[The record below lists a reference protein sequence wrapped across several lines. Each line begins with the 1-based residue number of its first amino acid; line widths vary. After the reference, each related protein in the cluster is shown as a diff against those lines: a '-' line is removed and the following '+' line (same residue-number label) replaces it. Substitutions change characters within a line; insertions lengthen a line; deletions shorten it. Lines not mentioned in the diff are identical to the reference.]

1 MSLAPL
7 NIRQALLGRFYGL
20 ILLLKTLGPVRG
32 ARQKAEIISDEL
44 QHTKLRRH
52 FCNALAYVCAFDTG
66 SDSVTAIA
74 LDAQP
79 HETTV
84 LVAANRGVSPEVVK
98 FLKEVLKFLQ
108 CVATDPKLVDQAEM
122 RRQLVYKVVN
132 KSQPRIRHYHQQA
145 VDMYKNFCAQVITS
159 ERKKYNDRDPRAAKL
174 DQLDTFLRAQFH
186 HSRTPNSAPAC
197 LTLVQNCH
205 GARYSGI
212 LSQLD
217 PFVAQGQPCQLKFQ
231 RLKELVDKLGKH
243 ITCCRRLLDAATLL
257 PREFVFGFDVKTI
270 APSKEAPIPLPESK
284 SSVDRIVGRMYSKP
298 EQESVKTQLAR
309 HDPDL
314 KRISSEIKEHRR
326 AKTQT
331 HAELL
336 IINYIEEHGC
346 HFPDSDD
353 RYIGCSK
360 PACYLC
366 HLYIR
371 HHPGGYSL
379 PDTSKKLYTKW
390 RVPDIYASD
399 MEGRGKEKLKGTE
412 KILDKMIQEIKT
424 DFRNDINRP
433 GPRAMHADSSA
444 DKTSTVWTGAE
455 GGGGVGVNAGPGSGV
470 SAATADNIERLL
482 RSLSLNDSGYSQ
494 EADPTMH
501 TPYPTASIPGPAAPI
516 QQTPTRISSS
526 NSSPN
531 SSHTTV
537 TTPSSSPLS
546 GSSQESLHH
555 HTVGQQQSSPRGK
568 KNNRSRFRGRAN
580 RWNSVRRQQGG

>member
-7 NIRQALLGRFYGL
+7 NIRQGVLGRFYGL
-20 ILLLKTLGPVRG
+20 ILLLETLGPVRG

-84 LVAANRGVSPEVVK
+84 LVAANREVSPEVVK
-98 FLKEVLKFLQ
+98 FLKEVLKLLQ
-108 CVATDPKLVDQAEM
+108 RVATDPKLVDRPEM
-122 RRQLVYKVVN
+122 RRQLVCKVVS

-145 VDMYKNFCAQVITS
+145 VEMYENYCVPVIAS
-159 ERKKYNDRDPRAAKL
+159 ERKKYNNYDPRAVKL
-174 DQLDTFLRAQFH
+174 DQLDMFLRAQFH
-186 HSRTPNSAPAC
+186 HSRTPNSAQAY

-205 GARYSGI
+205 SARSSGI
-212 LSQLD
+212 LSQLN
-217 PFVAQGQPCQLKFQ
+217 PFVVQGQPCQLKFQ
-231 RLKELVDKLGKH
+231 RLQELVGKLGKH

-270 APSKEAPIPLPESK
+270 APSKEVRIPLPESK
-284 SSVDRIVGRMYSKP
+284 SSVDRIVARMYSPKP
-298 EQESVKTQLAR
+298 DQERVKTQLAR
-309 HDPDL
+309 YDPDL
-314 KRISSEIKEHRR
+314 EKISSEIKKHRR

-336 IINYIEEHGC
+336 VLNYIEEHGC
-346 HFPDSDD
+346 HFPDSND

-399 MEGRGKEKLKGTE
+399 MDGRGKEKLKETE
-412 KILDKMIQEIKT
+412 EILGKMIQEIKT
-424 DFRNDINRP
+424 DFKNDINRP
-433 GPRAMHADSSA
+433 EPRAMHADSSA
-444 DKTSTVWTGAE
+444 DKTSTVCTGAE
-455 GGGGVGVNAGPGSGV
+455 GAGEVGVDAGAGSGV
-470 SAATADNIERLL
+470 SAATADNIQRLL

-494 EADPTMH
+494 E
-501 TPYPTASIPGPAAPI
+501 
-516 QQTPTRISSS
+516 QTIST
-526 NSSPN
+526 
-531 SSHTTV
+531 TTV
-537 TTPSSSPLS
+537 
-546 GSSQESLHH
+546 
-555 HTVGQQQSSPRGK
+555 K
-568 KNNRSRFRGRAN
+568 IKYN
-580 RWNSVRRQQGG
+580 